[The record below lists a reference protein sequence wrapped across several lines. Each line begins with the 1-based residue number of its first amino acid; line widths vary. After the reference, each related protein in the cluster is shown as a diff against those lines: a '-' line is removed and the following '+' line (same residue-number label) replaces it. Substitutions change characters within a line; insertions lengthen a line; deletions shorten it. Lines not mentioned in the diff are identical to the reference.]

1 MIAPLVTGAAS
12 LAGALLRTLS
22 GSGAVRRALAVLAA
36 GAAILFAVWRAL
48 DSAERRGAQERQ
60 AEIDRETLRRIDDA
74 NRAES
79 DANSG
84 SARDRRLH
92 GRFDR
97 D

>member
-1 MIAPLVTGAAS
+1 MIALAAS
-12 LAGALLRTLS
+12 LAGALLRS
-22 GSGAVRRALAVLAA
+22 AAVRRALAVLTAVAAA
-36 GAAILFAVWRAL
+36 GFVLWRAL
-48 DSAERRGAQERQ
+48 NSAERRGARNRQ

-79 DANSG
+79 DADSG

-92 GRFDR
+92 DRFDR